1 MQECFKTVC
10 HEVPAICNQKSK
22 ETIALCKISN
32 NNNNN
37 NNNNNKRN
45 KEIFIV
51 FYLKKEERAEEMKT
65 SICN

>member
-37 NNNNNKRN
+37 NHNNNKRN

-65 SICN
+65 

>member
-37 NNNNNKRN
+37 NNNNKRN

>member
-1 MQECFKTVC
+1 MQEYFKTVC

-37 NNNNNKRN
+37 NNNNKRN

-65 SICN
+65 

>member
-37 NNNNNKRN
+37 NNYNNKRN

-65 SICN
+65 

>member
-65 SICN
+65 

>member
-37 NNNNNKRN
+37 NNNNKRN
-45 KEIFIV
+45 EEIFIV

-65 SICN
+65 

>member
-37 NNNNNKRN
+37 NNNKRN

-51 FYLKKEERAEEMKT
+51 FYLKKEERAGEMKT

>member
-37 NNNNNKRN
+37 NNNNKRN
-45 KEIFIV
+45 EEIFIV
-51 FYLKKEERAEEMKT
+51 FYLKKEERSEEMKT

>member
-37 NNNNNKRN
+37 HNNNKRN

>member
-37 NNNNNKRN
+37 NNNNKRN

-65 SICN
+65 

>member
-1 MQECFKTVC
+1 MQECLKTVC

-22 ETIALCKISN
+22 EPIALCKIS
-32 NNNNN
+32 NNNN

-65 SICN
+65 

>member
-51 FYLKKEERAEEMKT
+51 FYLKKEERSEEMKT

>member
-37 NNNNNKRN
+37 NNNKRN